1 MEQKPSCHAEVYSQ
15 TVSSPFQLQRS
26 PSEFSL
32 GEALEYLLEKSMRS
46 EGRRY
51 SRVPGWK
58 SRRVS
63 GEDIMNGFSSI
74 GELTETLVCTQ
85 NLTPKN
91 SCISATMD
99 SQSSICV
106 GNPISAAKPIGRDN
120 QARGAYSG
128 SGEQSDEDGFEIE
141 VGPCGDSTDS
151 LYIKRF
157 RRYPI

>member
-51 SRVPGWK
+51 SR
-58 SRRVS
+58 
-63 GEDIMNGFSSI
+63 DIMNGFSSI